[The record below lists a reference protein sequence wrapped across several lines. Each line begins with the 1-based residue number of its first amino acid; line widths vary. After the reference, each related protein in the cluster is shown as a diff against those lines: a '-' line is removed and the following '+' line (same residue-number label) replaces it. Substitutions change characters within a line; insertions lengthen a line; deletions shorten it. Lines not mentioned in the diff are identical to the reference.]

1 MKIHNE
7 VCEVLGIDRA
17 ELAKILGVAK
27 STIDN
32 WNDGKITATAQ
43 KAMELLLELH
53 QTKKAMGDFSHF
65 LRFLNDR
72 NINSITASADHKD
85 LIGRLNFILN
95 EYGFNT
101 LETSQFLEEE
111 SFERL
116 DLILNFKK
124 YPSFSFLKFFAE
136 KFNIDEKW
144 LLTGQGSPF
153 SRHFI
158 KSEYYLSRLKNEID
172 DFNMIYLVYTKEK
185 TRNLMIIVQNK
196 NSMFD
201 IFNGEICLMVKKFNF
216 QNLSGVER
224 ENIYV
229 LAQIYKNNR
238 GKFKICAVDQTFYDG
253 LFDKQIF
260 PGKIKGKEYDIKFQ
274 LHDLLTMHENKD
286 FDDPNSDEYRYY
298 RDCFELIKN
307 NCNV

>member
-1 MKIHNE
+1 M
-7 VCEVLGIDRA
+7 
-17 ELAKILGVAK
+17 
-27 STIDN
+27 S
-32 WNDGKITATAQ
+32 
-43 KAMELLLELH
+43 
-53 QTKKAMGDFSHF
+53 
-65 LRFLNDR
+65 
-72 NINSITASADHKD
+72 
-85 LIGRLNFILN
+85 
-95 EYGFNT
+95 EYGFNI
-101 LETSQFLEEE
+101 LEASQFLEVE

-116 DLILNFKK
+116 DLIQNIKK

-172 DFNMIYLVYTKEK
+172 DFNTIYLVYTKEK

-201 IFNGEICLMVKKFNF
+201 IFNGEICLMVKEFDF
-216 QNLSGVER
+216 QNLSSVER
-224 ENIYV
+224 ENIYI
-229 LAQIYKNNR
+229 LAQIYKSNY
-238 GKFKICAVDQTFYDG
+238 GKFKICAVDQVFYDS

-260 PGKIKGKEYDIKFQ
+260 PGKIKGKECDIKFQ
-274 LHDLLTMHENKD
+274 LHDLLTIHENKD

>member
-7 VCEVLGIDRA
+7 VCEVLGIDRT

-72 NINSITASADHKD
+72 NINSITASADHKG
-85 LIGRLNFILN
+85 LIQRINFILS

-101 LETSQFLEEE
+101 LEASQFLDEEC
-111 SFERL
+111 FEGL

-124 YPSFSFLKFFAE
+124 YPSFEFLKFFAE
-136 KFNIDEKW
+136 KFNINEKW
-144 LLTGQGSPF
+144 LLTGEEEPF
-153 SRHFI
+153 SRHFL
-158 KSEYYLSRLKNEID
+158 KEKYYISCLEKELENL
-172 DFNMIYLVYTKEK
+172 NAIYLVYTKEK
-185 TRNLMIIVQNK
+185 SRDLKIIAQSREGK
-196 NSMFD
+196 FD
-201 IFNGEICLMVKKFNF
+201 IFEGDIALMVKDGVFSV
-216 QNLSGVER
+216 LSGVEQ
-224 ENIYV
+224 ENIYK
-229 LAQIYKNNR
+229 LAKIFKKNSGLFR
-238 GKFKICAVDQTFYDG
+238 ICAVHEKFFDE
-253 LFDKQIF
+253 LFSKQYF
-260 PGKIKGKEYDIKFQ
+260 PGKIKGKEHDVKFQ
-274 LHDLLTMHENKD
+274 LYDLLTSHENEN
-286 FDDPNSDEYRYY
+286 FDDRSGQEYKYY
-298 RDCFELIKN
+298 KDCFELIKN